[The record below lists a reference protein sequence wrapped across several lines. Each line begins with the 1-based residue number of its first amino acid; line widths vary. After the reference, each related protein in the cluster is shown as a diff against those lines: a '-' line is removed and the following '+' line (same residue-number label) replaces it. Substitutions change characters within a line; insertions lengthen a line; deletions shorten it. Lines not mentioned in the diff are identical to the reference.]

1 MVPMAGELEHVRNYL
16 EIEKARFED
25 KLEVSYDLPE
35 QMDIRIP
42 TLILQPLV
50 ENAVRYG
57 ISPDGRRRVHIS
69 VQETE
74 EAYQVSIRDQ
84 GRGFPQE
91 VQDKLKKN
99 EPFGGSIGL
108 RNVNQRM
115 KKAYGESFGLD
126 IVSSPEGSCVTL
138 RFLKEKEE
146 EKERENSGN

>member
-91 VQDKLKKN
+91 VLDKLKKN

>member
-1 MVPMAGELEHVRNYL
+1 MHIP
-16 EIEKARFED
+16 
-25 KLEVSYDLPE
+25 
-35 QMDIRIP
+35 IP

-57 ISPDGRRRVHIS
+57 ISPDGRRSVHIS
-69 VQETE
+69 VQEAE

-91 VQDKLKKN
+91 VLDKLKKN

>member
-1 MVPMAGELEHVRNYL
+1 MHFYCFF
-16 EIEKARFED
+16 ITHK
-25 KLEVSYDLPE
+25 
-35 QMDIRIP
+35 Q
-42 TLILQPLV
+42 
-50 ENAVRYG
+50 
-57 ISPDGRRRVHIS
+57 RRRVHIS

-91 VQDKLKKN
+91 VLDKLKKN

-115 KKAYGESFGLD
+115 KKAYGESFGLA